1 MARAQFYNVGI
12 DQYGNAVSTTR
23 VTVYE
28 AGTTN
33 TVTLYDASSGFTLK
47 SNPFTSSNG
56 DISFFVEP
64 GSYDVVIA
72 DESLPPAYTTRTVR
86 FDAIPAIDGVL
97 SQTIDDGSIVDDDIS
112 DSAAVQYTKVDYTGI
127 VKVCEN
133 SSEETTTST
142 SYTDLASLDVVEGIV
157 LPEDGLIFVAY
168 RGRMKNSGASQSYAA
183 LFLNSNQV
191 VIAKSTVGT
200 LAPQEASASNA
211 YYNPITTTTYGLVT
225 ISEVP
230 GTDTAD
236 PSGNGTIVGGRYNT
250 TSSFGKEGGITVIE
264 ADAGTYDV
272 SVKYKVSGNT
282 GYFKS
287 RKLWVW
293 TQPFT

>member
-97 SQTIDDGSIVDDDIS
+97 SQTVDDGSIVDDDIS

-157 LPEDGLIFVAY
+157 LPEDGLIFA
-168 RGRMKNSGASQSYAA
+168 
-183 LFLNSNQV
+183 
-191 VIAKSTVGT
+191 
-200 LAPQEASASNA
+200 
-211 YYNPITTTTYGLVT
+211 
-225 ISEVP
+225 
-230 GTDTAD
+230 
-236 PSGNGTIVGGRYNT
+236 
-250 TSSFGKEGGITVIE
+250 
-264 ADAGTYDV
+264 V
-272 SVKYKVSGNT
+272 S
-282 GYFKS
+282 
-287 RKLWVW
+287 
-293 TQPFT
+293 